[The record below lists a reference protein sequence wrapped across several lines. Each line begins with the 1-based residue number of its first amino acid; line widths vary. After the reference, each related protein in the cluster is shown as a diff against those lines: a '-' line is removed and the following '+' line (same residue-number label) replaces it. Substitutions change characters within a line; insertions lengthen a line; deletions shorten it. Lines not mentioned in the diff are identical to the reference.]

1 MAVAVGCNPET
12 PPPPTTPPAD
22 FEISDTYVEL
32 GVGDTKTL
40 TVSGNEGQVSWSSD
54 ASQIVSVDNGALT
67 AKAVGVA
74 NITAIADGESLS
86 CRVEVKECPSGASLL
101 KINNSFIDYV
111 TKTANVDLYS
121 SSDIS
126 ASLYVNGVYTQSDI
140 AISSSDSEV
149 ISIANG
155 KIVANKVG
163 TAKLSATTTLNGTVY
178 NSVEYT
184 FTVGDNRSLLVD
196 REEITLLTSFGIN
209 QNAVTEN
216 LTANISVYILGA
228 NGTKDLLPANSVEW
242 VSADT
247 TIATVENGLIS
258 SVSSG
263 NTVVTAKYNGKEVSV
278 NVVVAIPIFDIDDMD
293 ALGLVTY
300 LFNKE
305 LATDFLSKNYVLMN
319 DLDYSTRSMNWI
331 IPIAS
336 VNGEFFNQLRSDIS
350 INGDISY
357 YSRTWE
363 RVLGLSKAKVDSAT
377 ILYTKTQQEL
387 DAMDENARK
396 AFEFKG
402 INPNNVAFSGTF
414 DGNGHTIKNA
424 WLLADNVLYTS
435 GKTFGVGAQSFI
447 GNLTGTLKNIAFDN
461 LKIADNN
468 IIIDYVN
475 EETALTHTYNK
486 NGSQLYAKDN
496 PNALY
501 ATYAKENVD
510 GTGADLY
517 MKGYN
522 GLIGTRVGRD
532 QWGRRNGNT
541 SALVLSNK
549 GTIQNV
555 YMTYTNTAS
564 TCSVTSAI
572 TLYNDGLIDSC
583 VLVPVLEEYND
594 AACFDQAIGNP
605 VAYKNDGVIRN
616 VSVCHKHTT
625 KQNYSSIYEDTGET
639 VSLVTFASFDSL
651 KAEPAYTSSF
661 NPTYWD
667 SAEMKLIANAYNFD

>member
-1 MAVAVGCNPET
+1 MLMAVAVGCNPET
-12 PPPPTTPPAD
+12 PPPPTPPAD
-22 FEISDTYVEL
+22 FEISETFLEL
-32 GVGDTKTL
+32 GVGDRKTL
-40 TVSGNEGQVSWSSD
+40 TVSGNEGQVSWTSD
-54 ASQIVSVDNGALT
+54 ANQIVSVDNGNLT

-74 NITAIADGESLS
+74 NITASADGESLS

-111 TKTANVDLYS
+111 TKTASLDLYS

-140 AISSSDSEV
+140 VISSSNSDILSV
-149 ISIANG
+149 ADG
-155 KIVANKVG
+155 KIFANSVG

-196 REEITLLTSFGIN
+196 EEEITLLTNLGNSGAF
-209 QNAVTEN
+209 TEN
-216 LTANISVYILGA
+216 LTANIKVYVLGA
-228 NGTKDLLPANSVEW
+228 NGTKDLLPADSVEW
-242 VSADT
+242 VSEDP
-247 TIATVENGLIS
+247 TIATVENGVVS

-278 NVVVAIPIFDIDDMD
+278 KVVVAIPIFDIDDMD

-319 DLDYSTRSMNWI
+319 DLDYSTRSMNWL

-350 INGDISY
+350 INGDITY

-396 AFEFKG
+396 EFEFKG

-424 WLLADNVLYTS
+424 WLLADNVLYTN

-447 GNLTGTLKNIAFDN
+447 GNLTGTLKNIAFEN

-486 NGSQLYAKDN
+486 NSSQLYSKDD

-522 GLIGTRVGRD
+522 GLIGTRIGRD

-555 YMTYTNTAS
+555 YISYTNTAS
-564 TCSVTSAI
+564 TCNTMSAI
-572 TLYNDGLIDSC
+572 TLYNGGLIDSC

-605 VAYKNDGVIRN
+605 VAYKNVGIIKN
-616 VSVCHKHTT
+616 VSVCHKYTT
-625 KQNYSSIYEDTGET
+625 MQNYSSIYENNGET
-639 VSLVTFASFDSL
+639 ISLVTFASFDSL

-661 NPTYWD
+661 NPMYWD
-667 SAEMKLIANAYNFD
+667 AAEMKLIANAHDFD